1 MSFRKRPAFRLAF
14 ASLAVAATS
23 ILPQFAAAQLT
34 RVTPTAEDMKA
45 VYANPV
51 DIAEGRKVAASAC
64 ASCHGAD
71 GVSKTKEI
79 PHLASQRAAYL
90 NAELRAYRA
99 GTGARTDPTM
109 RSVVR
114 DLSDAALLKVAAY
127 YASLDPPPVAAA
139 ESGKAAAARPDPVQA
154 GKAASAPCAGCH
166 GEAGVGK
173 IPGMPSLAGFDTKYL
188 VSSMKAYKTGERK
201 HDMMAA
207 ALAKVSDA
215 EIANLA
221 LYYALQ
227 KPVRTENP
235 APGDKAAGKKAA
247 AGCAG
252 CHGELGVSENPAI
265 PSLAG
270 QDATYFFASLRNYK
284 EGSRH
289 DEPMKGLVTALDDTT
304 IKNMAAHYA
313 SLQPQ
318 PAKVRK
324 PLATAEWAQRCDRC
338 HGIDGNSADP
348 RIPALA
354 GQRADYLQKVL
365 NAYRTGARQSPE
377 MAAMSEALSEA
388 DVENLAL
395 HYSRQKPRAV
405 VYVIVPS
412 K

>member
-1 MSFRKRPAFRLAF
+1 MSFRTRFAFRPAFAF
-14 ASLAVAATS
+14 FAVTAIS
-23 ILPQFAAAQLT
+23 ILSPTVAAQLT
-34 RVTPTAEDMKA
+34 RVTPTVEDMKSL
-45 VYANPV
+45 YATPV
-51 DIAEGRKVAASAC
+51 DVAEGKKVAESAC
-64 ASCHGAD
+64 AGCHGLN
-71 GVSKTKEI
+71 GVSGTKEI
-79 PHLASQRAAYL
+79 PHIASQRPAYL

-99 GTGARTDPTM
+99 PTGARTDATM
-109 RSVVR
+109 RS
-114 DLSDAALLKVAAY
+114 VAAY
-127 YASLDPPPVAAA
+127 YASLDPAPIAAA
-139 ESGKAAAARPDPVQA
+139 EPGKAAAPRPDPVQA

-166 GEAGVGK
+166 GDAGVGK

-188 VSSMKAYKTGERK
+188 VSAMKAYKTGERK
-201 HDMMAA
+201 NDMMAA
-207 ALAKVSDA
+207 ALAKISEVD
-215 EIANLA
+215 IANLA
-221 LYYALQ
+221 LFYALQ

-247 AGCAG
+247 ANCSG

-304 IKNMAAHYA
+304 IKNLAAHYA

-365 NAYRTGARQSPE
+365 NAYRTGARKSPE